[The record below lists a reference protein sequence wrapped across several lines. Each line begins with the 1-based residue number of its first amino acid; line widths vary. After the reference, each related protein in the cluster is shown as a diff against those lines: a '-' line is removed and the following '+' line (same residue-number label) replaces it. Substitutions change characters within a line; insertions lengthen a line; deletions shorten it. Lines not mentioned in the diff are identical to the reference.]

1 MAGTVLTGSTD
12 EIYLLGD
19 SKGRTYI
26 KGLNKTRL
34 KFLEMGGDRNLF
46 EKWIKQAAQIGA
58 AEATRTA
65 PVRSGKLATSVRG
78 WASKTVNIRNSATG
92 VVDRRM
98 VFGGLITAGS
108 GRVRNVQGGAT
119 ATTGVLY
126 SRAVSLGTYHQAG
139 ARSVTGDRTW
149 RTTVRGKGN
158 PYIVKA
164 REKKKPLM
172 VQLLNYQLTR
182 YIKQKGFET
191 NGL

>member
-1 MAGTVLTGSTD
+1 MATVLSGSTD
-12 EIYLLGD
+12 GIYLLQD
-19 SKGRTYI
+19 TKGRTYI
-26 KGLNKTRL
+26 KGLNETRQKML
-34 KFLEMGGDRNLF
+34 AMGLDRNMF

-65 PVRSGKLATSVRG
+65 PVRTGKLATSVRG
-78 WASKTVNIRNSATG
+78 WASKSVSIKNSGTG
-92 VVDRRM
+92 AVDRRM

-108 GRVRNVQGGAT
+108 GRVRNVAGGGT
-119 ATTGVLY
+119 STTGVLY
-126 SRAVSLGTYHQAG
+126 ARATSLGTYHVAG
-139 ARSVTGDRTW
+139 QRSQTGDRVW

-172 VQLLNYQLTR
+172 VQLLNFKLR
-182 YIKQKGFET
+182 EYIKQKGFRT